1 MNEASQD
8 GDVELSDVQRRIR
21 RSPLLFTTPL
31 VLLGLLMLILFWEVL
46 RANVTGTARTEWPWR
61 LQLVDMDALG
71 SLLAVAAGA
80 VLARAQYA
88 RTVRPYLGWRAAWV
102 KGDLRGGVQAWRVG
116 IVNGGQHIAAIESW
130 DCRVVM
136 KGSGRPAGVRWG
148 DIDEAVTEL
157 TAAGL
162 VVAEDFQLIN
172 FGTGFPL
179 VGTGSYETVL
189 VGAFS
194 KRFVENVES
203 LFVRVRVTDV
213 VGDSHE
219 RVGDC
224 MKGARTTTQAPLD

>member
-1 MNEASQD
+1 MP
-8 GDVELSDVQRRIR
+8 LSDVQRRIR

-31 VLLGLLMLILFWEVL
+31 VLLGLLVLVLVWEMV
-46 RANVTGTARTEWPWR
+46 RANMTGTARTQWPWR
-61 LQLVDMDALG
+61 LQLLDMEALG

-102 KGDLRGGVQAWRVG
+102 KGDLRGDVRAWRVG

-130 DCRVVM
+130 ECQVVM
-136 KGSGRPAGVRWG
+136 KGSGVRAGARWAG
-148 DIDEAVTEL
+148 IDEAVTEL

-162 VVAEDFQLIN
+162 VVAEDFQLVE
-172 FGTGFPL
+172 FGPGFPL
-179 VGTGSYETVL
+179 VGTGSHETVL

-194 KRFVENVES
+194 KRFVEDVES

-224 MKGARTTTQAPLD
+224 MKGARAVARAPLD